1 MIDIDYSIFIQIGL
15 FLLIW
20 LFLARFVFTPYQRLL
35 EEREQRTE
43 GMKAEAERLLA
54 EAEQL
59 QMQFEERITKA
70 KGEGNSIKEGI
81 RQEALQAREELLT
94 HAHEDAARFL
104 QTVRQQIQEEMQK
117 GRQLA
122 VQEAEVIGLEM
133 AEKILGRKVT

>member
-1 MIDIDYSIFIQIGL
+1 MITIDYSIFIQIAL

-20 LFLARFVFTPYQRLL
+20 FFLARFVFTPYQRLL
-35 EEREQRTE
+35 GEREQRTE
-43 GMKAEAERLLA
+43 GMKAEAETLLE

-59 QMQFEERITKA
+59 RMQLEERITKA

-94 HAHEDAARFL
+94 HAQEDVARFL
-104 QTVRQQIQEEMQK
+104 QTARQQIQEEMQK

-122 VQEAEVIGLEM
+122 VQEAEVIAQEM
-133 AEKILGRKVT
+133 AEKILARKVT

>member
-20 LFLARFVFTPYQRLL
+20 FFLARFVFPPFQRLL
-35 EEREQRTE
+35 GEREQRTE
-43 GMKAEAERLLA
+43 GMKAEAEKLLE

-59 QMQFEERITKA
+59 RIQYEDIITKA

-94 HAHEDAARFL
+94 RAQEDAASFL
-104 QTVRQQIQEEMQK
+104 QTARQQIQEEMQK

-122 VQEAEVIGLEM
+122 VQEAEVIAQEM
-133 AEKILGRKVT
+133 AEKILSRKVT